1 VKCYTLFLSLLLT
14 SLLTVGQ
21 SQAGADSLTLPSSR
35 WVTPVTLTPITT
47 RKGPGVTLEYGQ
59 PCLAEAGNRLSNL
72 VHNFGRKGF
81 VLVQYKTPYKTTAG
95 NCPSGTLFFLP
106 EQEAVTDTP

>member
-1 VKCYTLFLSLLLT
+1 VKCSSLFLSLLLT

-21 SQAGADSLTLPSSR
+21 SKAGVESIMLPSSR
-35 WVTPVTLTPITT
+35 WVTSVTLTPITT

-59 PCLAEAGNRLSNL
+59 PCLAEAGNRLRKL

-81 VLVQYKTPYKTTAG
+81 VLGQYKTPYKATAG
-95 NCPSGTLFFLP
+95 NCPNGTLFFLP
-106 EQEAVTDTP
+106 EQEAVTATP